1 MAKNSDWTARLA
13 QVKAEIRASRAF
25 FDQFDADGKPVSYTR
40 AARELRAMGLKVTRS
55 EDSEIRVAFPGN
67 ESAAYYTDSV
77 EDAAFTG
84 LDMVARAALGAT
96 VEDDAEG
103 LAIEA
108 GNHVPGEVFDA
119 SEFDAFGEPLDGFED
134 DAEPVEAAPR
144 RSASILPRAMPR
156 ALWSFPASR
165 VADAIDGAEW
175 LCSAESFGFDGSE
188 ALAFN

>member
-1 MAKNSDWTARLA
+1 MAKDSDWTARLA

-84 LDMVARAALGAT
+84 LDMVARA
-96 VEDDAEG
+96 
-103 LAIEA
+103 
-108 GNHVPGEVFDA
+108 
-119 SEFDAFGEPLDGFED
+119 
-134 DAEPVEAAPR
+134 
-144 RSASILPRAMPR
+144 MPR

>member
-1 MAKNSDWTARLA
+1 MTKDSDWTARLA

-55 EDSEIRVAFPGN
+55 DDSEIRVAFPGN

-119 SEFDAFGEPLDGFED
+119 SEYDAFGEPLDGFED